1 MFENQQIFRF
11 QDGFLTLV
19 NDPTGEVSLAVADSW
34 LVDDGKSLGAKAHFD
49 RFANW
54 VRESSTISDE
64 EIAAFIAAVREKLPT
79 EGKWFPRLELHS
91 ANVAPNQLFL
101 RLREA
106 PELQKTITLWT
117 YPDPDPRTN
126 PKIKGPDL
134 SLCQQMR
141 RKAAIHGADEAVILS
156 SGGFVA
162 EGALSSLVW
171 WRDDVLC
178 APGDDIP
185 WLPSVTREV
194 VLATAAQ
201 MGKKIRFESVQPAD
215 LVGLEI
221 WALSSLHGIRV
232 VTEWVDLGGPVGK
245 GEHFDGFQ
253 KRLRLIQERLRQD

>member
-1 MFENQQIFRF
+1 MFENLQIYRF
-11 QDGFLTLV
+11 QDGSLTLV
-19 NDPTGEVSLAVADSW
+19 NEPTGEVSLAVADSW
-34 LVDDGKSLGAKAHFD
+34 LVDEGKSLGAKAHFD
-49 RFANW
+49 RFASW
-54 VRESSTISDE
+54 VRESSNVSDAE
-64 EIAAFIAAVREKLPT
+64 LEAFVSAVREKIPA

-91 ANVAPNQLFL
+91 ATEAPNQLFL
-101 RLREA
+101 RLRAA

-117 YPDPDPRTN
+117 YPEPDPRTN

-156 SGGFVA
+156 ADGFVA

-185 WLPSVTREV
+185 WLPSVTREI
-194 VLATAAQ
+194 VLAIAAQ
-201 MGKKIRFESVQPAD
+201 MGKKIRFESARPAD

-232 VTEWVDLGGPVGK
+232 VTNWLELGGPVGK
-245 GEHFDGFQ
+245 PQHYEGFQ
-253 KRLRLIQERLRQD
+253 KRLRLIQEALRQD